1 MFLLN
6 PVRIIMRLFG
16 YNTIDTA
23 TEVKNVKKVPKHIVI
38 AFRGA
43 EASENGIL
51 LLVYRSCLLFK
62 LLNIDYVTIFEPN
75 GIAESKLTVF
85 LNNRDELP
93 KNLRFLS
100 KKDSSQDFFEKIQD
114 IVNKKCT
121 NNEGTIFY
129 KELYGVLNSGG
140 DWPTADCILFLRNM
154 PFDIPINGFD
164 SIAIILRRLR
174 EYLASNTPKIFKV
187 ASTGPWGDMP
197 LVLAQHS
204 EIL

>member
-1 MFLLN
+1 M
-6 PVRIIMRLFG
+6 
-16 YNTIDTA
+16 
-23 TEVKNVKKVPKHIVI
+23 VI
-38 AFRGA
+38 AFRGS

-75 GIAESKLTVF
+75 GMAESKLTVF

-100 KKDSSQDFFEKIQD
+100 RKDSSQDFFEKIQN
-114 IVNKKCT
+114 IVSKKCT

-129 KELYGVLNSGG
+129 KELYEVLNSGG
-140 DWPTADCILFLRNM
+140 DWPTADCILLLRNM
-154 PFDIPINGFD
+154 PLDVPIHGFN
-164 SIAIILRRLR
+164 SIAVVLRRFR
-174 EYLASNTPKIFKV
+174 EYLASITPKIFRV
-187 ASTGPWGDMP
+187 ASAGPWGEMP